1 MDSWEI
7 HYYGVLQSFRLGP
20 LGIAHALDFLLLFFV
35 LGLYFF
41 KEELVKD
48 EALFLFSS
56 FVVCVLLLYTP
67 NPPRALACTK
77 GNPDE
82 FLYYI

>member
-1 MDSWEI
+1 MPWI
-7 HYYGVLQSFRLGP
+7 FFYF
-20 LGIAHALDFLLLFFV
+20 FFV
-35 LGLYFF
+35 LGLSFFF

-48 EALFLFSS
+48 GALFLFSS

-82 FLYYI
+82 FFCITFEGRMKEPLGKRFLGCF